1 MFRTACTRHVDDVIF
16 VVDVSGS
23 IEKHRVEAVRELLVS
38 VVAALDVGPTAT
50 RVGAVY
56 FSNASN
62 IAFKLDQYTTRQDVQ
77 EAIRSIPYTDGR
89 SNLAAGLR
97 TARRHLLQVS
107 RLTEQQAVPGITCA

>member
-23 IEKHRVEAVRELLVS
+23 VQGHRVKAIRELLVS
-38 VVAALDVGPTAT
+38 VVADLDVGPNAT

-56 FSNASN
+56 FSSASH
-62 IAFKLDQYTTRQDVQ
+62 IAFKLDQYTTRQGVQ
-77 EAIRSIPYTDGR
+77 QAIRRIPYTGGY

-97 TARRHLLQVS
+97 TARHHLLQVS
-107 RLTEQQAVPGITCA
+107 RLTQQQAVPGITCA